1 MEALATIERD
11 VCKTV
16 RSLGL
21 SPKATRNIVDGVRN
35 DINNNGP
42 EWLISRV
49 KGLRSYYSGDGDFP
63 GWIKYKSRSDGLV
76 RPKGW
81 MGSLVGPTTKPKTAI
96 TVLSTVIGAIRFS
109 EPTENQLSKWKDAV
123 IDPPTPA
130 DMSKEFS
137 FLRIP
142 ALEGNLKGKLQR
154 AEAFGPDDISGSR
167 IPIGFEDMMVHRG
180 SRFDPAELYF
190 AFRNT
195 IESAPSA
202 AWTFQDQSGVRIP
215 GVSTKKSRPIL
226 NSLRKGAPDSKVA
239 KANSRKGKSGRPLE
253 RLTHYPVG
261 HISFLQEPFGK
272 LRTVA
277 NPNRFVQWQL
287 IPLGETLSDW
297 INTQPGIYVL
307 DQEAGI
313 SWIQRKLEKGVSI
326 TSMDLSSASDTLD
339 FVQVSKVLRRS
350 GPEMD
355 KHLEYFERVSKMDWY
370 VTNEQAREYVG
381 SPTVRWKQGQPLGLR
396 PSFPMLT
403 ITNFAA
409 ARAAVKRVDG
419 TYNRSNPPFA
429 IVGDDIAIET
439 RYAEAYSSIIAGL
452 GGVANLE
459 KSMVSDYQAEFCS
472 RLIRPD
478 DVVRLKARY
487 LHDNDPQNLLTYQDT
502 DLKVSLK
509 PWVRR
514 MAQRVGS
521 YSLVEYGL
529 VPEYHPSQPKRIDT
543 KVLFHVGLS
552 LFDQGKSTKHEMS
565 SHAMYYAA
573 LEKGQHPAFKGKRSK
588 PGRKKT
594 TPKLLDAPVSERI
607 RKFKEWNPTIDLRAM
622 PIDLGLVKGYHRST
636 WDRWQDLALK
646 ELETSA
652 VARSRYPGVNWPRDP
667 GYSDHSQPFEEA
679 SAREQTV
686 ESVKMSY
693 DYRTDSHVPDQ
704 HPDKTL
710 SRLNRKVQAFERD
723 LIQDSSGSHQI
734 RQVGPGVEALIE
746 QVGDSFEVSF
756 HSENEST
763 QPQKHGLPEK
773 DGPRFPLSE
782 EILAQI
788 REDKVQDQLTRR
800 WGAQR
805 EEPND
810 DQFEL

>member
-1 MEALATIERD
+1 MVAIATIEQD

-35 DINNNGP
+35 DITNNGP

-63 GWIKYKSRSDGLV
+63 GWIKYKTRSDGLV

-81 MGSLVGPTTKPKTAI
+81 MGSIIGPTTKPETAI
-96 TVLSTVIGAIRFS
+96 TALSTVIGAIRFG
-109 EPTENQLSKWKDAV
+109 EPTNNQLSKWKDAV

-130 DMSKEFS
+130 ETSNVFQ
-137 FLRIP
+137 FLRLP
-142 ALEGNLKGKLQR
+142 KLESNLKQKLR
-154 AEAFGPDDISGSR
+154 KLKAFGPDDISGSR
-167 IPIGFEDMMVHRG
+167 IPLGFEDMTVHRG
-180 SRFDPAELYF
+180 QDFDPAELYF

-195 IESAPSA
+195 VESAPSA
-202 AWTFQDQSGVRIP
+202 AWVFQDESGVRIP
-215 GVSTKKSRPIL
+215 GVKTVKSRPIL
-226 NSLRKGAPDSKVA
+226 NQLRKGAPDSKVA
-239 KANSRKGKSGRPLE
+239 KANQRKGKSGRPLE
-253 RLTHYPVG
+253 RLSNYPVG

-287 IPLGETLSDW
+287 QPLGETLSDW
-297 INTQPGIYVL
+297 INSQPGVYVL
-307 DQEAGI
+307 NQEAGI
-313 SWIQRKLEKGVSI
+313 SWIQRQLEKGTPI

-339 FVQVSKVLRRS
+339 FVQISKVLKRS

-370 VTNEQAREYVG
+370 VTNEQARDFVG
-381 SPTVRWKQGQPLGLR
+381 SPTVQWKQGQPLGLR

-403 ITNFAA
+403 ITNYAA
-409 ARAAVKRVDG
+409 ARAAVMKVDG
-419 TYNRSNPPFA
+419 SYDKSNPPFA
-429 IVGDDIAIET
+429 IVGDDIAIQS
-439 RYAEAYSSIIAGL
+439 RYAEAYSSIIADL

-459 KSMVSDYQAEFCS
+459 KSMASDHQAEFCS
-472 RLIRPD
+472 RLIRPNK
-478 DVVRLKARY
+478 VIRLKARY

-502 DLKVSLK
+502 DLKISMK

-552 LFDQGKSTKHEMS
+552 LFDRGKSTKHEMS
-565 SHAMYYAA
+565 SHVMYYAA
-573 LEKGQHPAFKGKRSK
+573 LARGQHPTFKGKGSK
-588 PGRKKT
+588 PGKKNP
-594 TPKLLDAPVSERI
+594 TPSLIDAPRSERI
-607 RKFKEWNPTIDLRAM
+607 RKFNEWNPTIDLEAM
-622 PIDLGLVKGYHRST
+622 PIDLKLVKGYYPST

-652 VARSRYPGVNWPRDP
+652 VARNRYPGVIWPRDP
-667 GYSDHSQPFEEA
+667 LFSDHSQTFEEA
-679 SAREQTV
+679 SARKQTV
-686 ESVKMSY
+686 EVVKTSY
-693 DYRTDSHVPDQ
+693 DHKTDSHIPDQ

-710 SRLNRKVQAFERD
+710 SRLNRKVQSFERD

-734 RQVGPGVEALIE
+734 RQVGPGVDTLIE
-746 QVGDSFEVSF
+746 QVGDSFEVSY
-756 HSENEST
+756 HSKSKST
-763 QPQKHGLPEK
+763 QPERYGIPVRDMPQSLMG
-773 DGPRFPLSE
+773 DE
-782 EILAQI
+782 ELARQ
-788 REDKVQDQLTRR
+788 RVQQRITRR

-805 EEPND
+805 EEPNSE
-810 DQFEL
+810 FEH